1 MKINI
6 IGCGLSG
13 VTAAIKLKEKG
24 HDVEIFETRD
34 HIAGNCYDHKTDGV
48 TVHEYGSHIFHTS
61 NERVWEFLN
70 RYTKFNDY
78 SHKVRANTKEGRLSI
93 PFSKKT
99 AEQLG
104 RDLDPEEIKDLLFK
118 EYSGRHWGIP
128 WEELPKSISGRV
140 PNKRDDYDDRYFTD
154 KYQGIPEQGYTKMF
168 EAMLEGIKVNLG
180 VDPNAWKTLKGDLMI
195 WTGRISEYFDSCFG
209 HLPYRSLRFEHTKTK
224 RNPEEFS
231 YELGAVINECNTQP
245 FNRTMDSAV
254 YLDERPEYT
263 ILTRD
268 YPEEYVKGQ
277 NEPIYPKTFGEGPD
291 LYQKYRELSKT
302 KKDVIFLGRLA
313 TYKYIDMHQAVGV
326 ALQVINKVS

>member
-13 VTAAIKLKEKG
+13 VTAAIRLKEKG
-24 HDVEIFETRD
+24 HDVEIFETRN

-61 NERVWEFLN
+61 NEKVWEFLN

-118 EYSGRHWGIP
+118 EYSERHWGIP

-140 PNKRDDYDDRYFTD
+140 PNKRDNYDDRYFTD

-180 VDPNAWKTLKGDLMI
+180 VDPDAWKTLKGDLMI
-195 WTGRISEYFDSCFG
+195 WTGRISQYFDSCFG

-245 FNRTMDSAV
+245 FNRTMDSAA

-268 YPEEYVKGQ
+268 YPEEYVKGK
-277 NEPIYPKTFGEGPD
+277 NEPIYPKTFGEGPEI
-291 LYQKYRELSKT
+291 YQQYRQLSKT
-302 KKDVIFLGRLA
+302 KKAAPSPLIFFSLF
-313 TYKYIDMHQAVGV
+313 
-326 ALQVINKVS
+326 SE